1 MGAALDISGRKFSRL
16 KVLSRAG
23 SNKHGASIWNCVC
36 DCGNECVG
44 LGYEIKIG
52 HKRSC
57 GCLVPESTSK
67 LNLSHG
73 HTAGGG
79 RTPTYKAWRS
89 MINRCNQ
96 PSTDAWEH
104 YGAIGIQVCA
114 RWEESYEN
122 FLTDMGEQPKGKT
135 IDRIRS
141 DGDYEPS
148 NCRWASLSQQSQNR
162 RRPRNNT
169 SGEKNVSWIK
179 SIGRWRVSF
188 CVDGKKSYFGH
199 FDSMEAARSRAVQ
212 VRNALHGEY
221 ANHG

>member
-89 MINRCNQ
+89 MINRCN
-96 PSTDAWEH
+96 H
-104 YGAIGIQVCA
+104 
-114 RWEESYEN
+114 
-122 FLTDMGEQPKGKT
+122 
-135 IDRIRS
+135 RIRS